1 MTKNNKTY
9 FKTPSQTVGP
19 FFGNYLN
26 FNFSKKTYV
35 NFKEKIEN
43 KIILNINLKDK
54 KKQLVKDAFIE
65 CWQVLQYNS
74 KLLYFDRINYST
86 KKKSYLISLN
96 EYKSDTIIYITIFAR
111 GLLNHLNTIIY
122 LEDKNFYKKDSFY
135 KKIPI
140 KRRKFM
146 LARLK
151 RFTNDI
157 KYYEHDLYLSGINEA
172 VFFNY
177 YN

>member
-1 MTKNNKTY
+1 MTKNNKIY

-19 FFGNYLN
+19 FFRNYLN
-26 FNFSKKTYV
+26 FNLSKKTYT
-35 NFKEKIEN
+35 NFNEKIN
-43 KIILNINLKDK
+43 SQIMLKLNLKDK

-65 CWQVLQYNS
+65 YWQVLQNNNN
-74 KLLYFDRINYST
+74 LLYFNRINYSE
-86 KKKSYLISLN
+86 KERSYLISLN

-122 LEDKNFYKKDSFY
+122 LEDKNSYKKDTFYKKL
-135 KKIPI
+135 PI
-140 KRRKFM
+140 ERRKFM
-146 LARLK
+146 LAKLK
-151 RFTNDI
+151 RFTSNI

-177 YN
+177 NN

>member
-1 MTKNNKTY
+1 MTKNNKIY

-19 FFGNYLN
+19 FFGSYLN
-26 FNFSKKTYV
+26 FNFGKKTDA
-35 NFKEKIEN
+35 NFNEKIDN

-65 CWQVLQYNS
+65 CWQVLQNNN
-74 KLLYFDRINYST
+74 KLLYFDRINYSK

-96 EYKSDTIIYITIFAR
+96 EYKSDTVIYTTIFAR

-122 LEDKNFYKKDSFY
+122 LEDRNFYKKDPFY
-135 KKIPI
+135 KKLPI
-140 KRRKFM
+140 ERRKFM
-146 LARLK
+146 LAKLK
-151 RFTNDI
+151 RFKSNI
-157 KYYEHDLYLSGINEA
+157 KYYEHDLYLSGINET

-177 YN
+177 DN

>member
-1 MTKNNKTY
+1 MTNNKVY

-26 FNFSKKTYV
+26 FNLSKKVYI
-35 NFKEKIEN
+35 NFNEKIDN
-43 KIILNINLKDK
+43 KIILKLNLKDK

-65 CWQVLQYNS
+65 YWQVLQSNNN
-74 KLLYFDRINYST
+74 LLHFNRINYCT

-122 LEDKNFYKKDSFY
+122 LEDKNFYKKDHFY
-135 KKIPI
+135 KKLPI
-140 KRRKFM
+140 ERRKFM
-146 LARLK
+146 LAKLK
-151 RFTNDI
+151 KLADNI
-157 KYYEHDLYLSGINEA
+157 KYYEHDLYLSGIRET
-172 VFFNY
+172 VFLNFDN
-177 YN
+177 

>member
-1 MTKNNKTY
+1 MTKNKIY

-19 FFGNYLN
+19 FFGNYLK
-26 FNFSKKTYV
+26 FNLSKKTYT
-35 NFKEKIEN
+35 NINEKIDSQIML
-43 KIILNINLKDK
+43 KLNLKDK

-65 CWQVLQYNS
+65 YWQVLHNS
-74 KLLYFDRINYST
+74 NDLLHFNRINYSA

-122 LEDKNFYKKDSFY
+122 LEDKNFYKKDPFY

-140 KRRKFM
+140 ERRKFM
-146 LARLK
+146 LAKLK
-151 RFTNDI
+151 RLTKNI
-157 KYYEHDLYLSGINEA
+157 KYYEHDLYLSGIRET
-172 VFFNY
+172 VFFNFD
-177 YN
+177 N

>member
-1 MTKNNKTY
+1 MIKKNKIY

-26 FNFSKKTYV
+26 FNFSKKIYTKF
-35 NFKEKIEN
+35 NEKIDSQIML
-43 KIILNINLKDK
+43 KLNLKDK

-65 CWQVLQYNS
+65 YWQVLQNS
-74 KLLYFDRINYST
+74 NNLLYFNRVNYSA

-122 LEDKNFYKKDSFY
+122 LEDKIFYKKDAFY

-140 KRRKFM
+140 KRRKFII
-146 LARLK
+146 AKLK
-151 RFTNDI
+151 RLSNNI
-157 KYYEHDLYLSGINEA
+157 KYYEHDLYLSGISET
-172 VFFNY
+172 VFFNF

>member
-1 MTKNNKTY
+1 MTKNNKIY

-26 FNFSKKTYV
+26 FNFSKKTDA
-35 NFKEKIEN
+35 NLNEKINN

-54 KKQLVKDAFIE
+54 KKQLVKDGFIE
-65 CWQVLQYNS
+65 CWQVLQNNS

-86 KKKSYLISLN
+86 KKKSYLITLN

-111 GLLNHLNTIIY
+111 GLLNHLNTLIY
-122 LEDKNFYKKDSFY
+122 LEDKSFYKIDTFY

-151 RFTNDI
+151 RFTNNI
-157 KYYEHDLYLSGINEA
+157 KYYEHDLYLSGINESI
-172 VFFNY
+172 FFNY

>member
-26 FNFSKKTYV
+26 FNFSKKTNF
-35 NFKEKIEN
+35 NFKEKVEN

-54 KKQLVKDAFIE
+54 KKQSVKDAFIE
-65 CWQVLQYNS
+65 CWQVLYNNN
-74 KLLYFDRINYST
+74 KLLYFDRVNYST
-86 KKKSYLISLN
+86 KKKSYLIPLN
-96 EYKSDTIIYITIFAR
+96 EYKSNTIIYITIFAR

-122 LEDKNFYKKDSFY
+122 LEDKGFYKKDTFY

-140 KRRKFM
+140 ERRKLM

-151 RFTNDI
+151 RFKNNI
-157 KYYEHDLYLSGINEA
+157 KYYEYDLYLSGINEA

-177 YN
+177 DN

>member
-1 MTKNNKTY
+1 MTKNNKIY

-26 FNFSKKTYV
+26 FNFSKKTDT

-65 CWQVLQYNS
+65 CWQVLQNNS
-74 KLLYFDRINYST
+74 KLLYFDRVNYNT

-122 LEDKNFYKKDSFY
+122 LEDKNFYKKDTFY
-135 KKIPI
+135 NKIPI
-140 KRRKFM
+140 ERRKFM
-146 LARLK
+146 LARLE
-151 RFTNDI
+151 RFTNNI
-157 KYYEHDLYLSGINEA
+157 KYYEHDLYLSGINET

-177 YN
+177 DN

>member
-157 KYYEHDLYLSGINEA
+157 KYY
-172 VFFNY
+172 
-177 YN
+177 